1 MVKMVDVAQHASVS
15 VKTVSRV
22 LNNEAHVKDAVRKRV
37 LESVKILGY
46 IPSASAR
53 NLRSRRTYGLHLIA
67 HSTRSNFLNAVQ
79 SGALTASQ
87 NLGYNF
93 FWSYLDPD
101 IAKNPETLKNWC
113 DSLIRNKRPDGIFLT
128 PPYTNDETINAYLN
142 KHNIPI
148 VRIGPNKII
157 DNNITV
163 KIDDRKAAKDAT
175 QHLIDLGH
183 KRIAFIRGIENQSAT
198 HERYK
203 GYVMALET
211 ANLPIDNNIVFP
223 GGFNFASGMDAGEAI
238 MKMKGRPT
246 AVFAANDDMAAG
258 VIVAAHKNNLKI
270 PEDISVLGFDDSE
283 MAERI
288 WPPLTTIRQPR
299 IEYGERSTE
308 ILINMVGSRSSR
320 RPSTKKTELMDYQL
334 IIRDSTARAKE

>member
-1 MVKMVDVAQHASVS
+1 MVKMVDVAEHASVS

-22 LNNEAHVKDAVRKRV
+22 LNNEAHVKDAIRQRV
-37 LESVKILGY
+37 LESVKTLGY

-67 HSTRSNFLNAVQ
+67 HSTRSNFLNALQ

-93 FWSYLDPD
+93 FWSYLDPE
-101 IAKNPETLKNWC
+101 IAKNPESLKNWC
-113 DSLIRNKRPDGIFLT
+113 DSLIKNKRPDGIFLT
-128 PPYTNDETINAYLN
+128 PPYTNDDKVNEYLN
-142 KHNIPI
+142 AHNVPI
-148 VRIGPNKII
+148 VRIGPNKIT
-157 DNNITV
+157 DHNVTV
-163 KIDDRKAAKDAT
+163 KIDDRRAARDAT
-175 QHLIDLGH
+175 QHLLDLGH

-198 HERYK
+198 QERYK
-203 GYVMALET
+203 GYCDALEAAGLT
-211 ANLPIDNNIVFP
+211 VDDTIVFP
-223 GGFNFASGMDAGEAI
+223 GEFSFTSGMEAGEI
-238 MKMKGRPT
+238 LIKMKNRPT

-258 VIVAAHKNNLKI
+258 VIVAGHKNNLNI
-270 PEDISVLGFDDSE
+270 PDDLSVIGFDDSE

-308 ILINMVGSRSSR
+308 ILVDMVGSRSNRKS
-320 RPSTKKTELMDYQL
+320 SKKTTELMDYEL
-334 IIRDSTARAKE
+334 IVRGSTMRIKE